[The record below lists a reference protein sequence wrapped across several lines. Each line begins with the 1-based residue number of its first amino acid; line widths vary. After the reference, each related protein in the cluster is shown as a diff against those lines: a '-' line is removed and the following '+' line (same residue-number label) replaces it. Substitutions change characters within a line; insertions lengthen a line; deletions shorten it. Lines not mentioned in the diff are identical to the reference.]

1 MSLHL
6 SNTSL
11 QGLKGLVV
19 GVANEHSIAWGCA
32 EAFRAAGA
40 ELAVTYLNA
49 KAEPHVR
56 PLDESIDAT
65 LIEAL
70 DVENDAQMGALF
82 EKISQD
88 PNWGRLDF
96 VLHSIAFAPLD
107 DLHGPVLDT
116 SREGFARAMDI
127 SCHSLIRLA
136 RHGDLFGEEA
146 GLIGRPALT
155 GAQALRDSRLLLIP
169 ISSLRTAM
177 SACPA
182 FAAAIGTRLAAAAY
196 EMMAHLQLCVQLNS
210 TQRVAQYLSQLAPK
224 DAECCEIQLENDKQT
239 IAAQLNLTPE
249 TLSRVLSR
257 FTREGMIRSSG
268 RRRLMLD
275 KLSQLRSRAAR

>member
-1 MSLHL
+1 MNPQRPCPLERIAPFDLLSPLQLQSLLGTAH
-6 SNTSL
+6 
-11 QGLKGLVV
+11 
-19 GVANEHSIAWGCA
+19 
-32 EAFRAAGA
+32 
-40 ELAVTYLNA
+40 
-49 KAEPHVR
+49 
-56 PLDESIDAT
+56 T
-65 LIEAL
+65 LHAHRGEI
-70 DVENDAQMGALF
+70 
-82 EKISQD
+82 ISQAGD
-88 PNWGRLDF
+88 RVDVVHV
-96 VLHSIAFAPLD
+96 VLEGEVKCCLLS
-107 DLHGPVLDT
+107 T
-116 SREGFARAMDI
+116 SGNET
-127 SCHSLIRLA
+127 LIRLA

-146 GLIGRPALT
+146 GLVGRPALT

-169 ISSLRTAM
+169 ISGLRTAM
-177 SACPA
+177 GACPA

-210 TQRVAQYLSQLAPK
+210 TQRVAQYLSQLAPE